1 MSVFDFTCMG
11 IFERHKIMFSLQMT
25 LMIMDGENELNH
37 IELDFFL
44 KGNTALEEASQR
56 KPYKWINDRGWKD
69 ISKLVGLNETW
80 SNFILDLQS
89 AE

>member
-44 KGNTALEEASQR
+44 KGNTALEEGS
-56 KPYKWINDRGWKD
+56 
-69 ISKLVGLNETW
+69 
-80 SNFILDLQS
+80 
-89 AE
+89 